1 MVEPP
6 KQSLELTEYI
16 LSTIREPLIVLDG
29 DLRVKT
35 ASHSFYNAFQGT
47 ANNTVG
53 SFIYDLG
60 DGQWDIPALRQLLT
74 RIISEDSTIESFE
87 VIHNFPNLGEKTFL
101 LNARRVQSENGPID
115 AILLAFE
122 DYTERK
128 KYEELLSRL
137 ARTDPLT
144 GLNNR
149 YSFDA
154 ALSEAI
160 KVGRRFEFGIA
171 LLMIDLDDFKL
182 VNDSCGH
189 QTGDALLQKVATIF
203 SSCVR
208 EVDTVARL
216 GGDEFAVILKG
227 AQRKEDADRLAK
239 RYIDSTSRPFHIIAD
254 TVTIGVSVG
263 ISYFPVDADN
273 AVDLIRR
280 ADLALYQAKANG
292 KNNCCSFTPELEE
305 KP

>member
-1 MVEPP
+1 MTD
-6 KQSLELTEYI
+6 QSKPTLELTEYI
-16 LSTIREPLIVLDG
+16 LSTIREPLIILDG

-35 ASHSFYNAFQGT
+35 ASYSFYKVFQVSVK
-47 ANNTVG
+47 NTVG

-87 VIHNFPNLGEKTFL
+87 VEHKFPILDVRTFL
-101 LNARRVQSENGPID
+101 LNARRVQSANGPID

-122 DYTERK
+122 DITERK
-128 KYEELLSRL
+128 KYEALLRHL

-144 GLNNR
+144 KLANR

-154 ALSEAI
+154 ALGEAI

-182 VNDSCGH
+182 VNDTCGH
-189 QTGDALLQKVATIF
+189 PIGDILLQKVAGIL

-227 AQRKEDADRLAK
+227 AQRREDADRLAI
-239 RYIDSTSRPFHIIAD
+239 RYIDAISHPFDISGH
-254 TVTIGVSVG
+254 TVSIGASIG
-263 ISYFPVDADN
+263 ISSFPIDAEN
-273 AVDLIRR
+273 ADDLLRR
-280 ADLALYQAKANG
+280 ADLALYQAKAMG
-292 KNNCCSFTPELEE
+292 KNKCCKFSTDLE
-305 KP
+305 K